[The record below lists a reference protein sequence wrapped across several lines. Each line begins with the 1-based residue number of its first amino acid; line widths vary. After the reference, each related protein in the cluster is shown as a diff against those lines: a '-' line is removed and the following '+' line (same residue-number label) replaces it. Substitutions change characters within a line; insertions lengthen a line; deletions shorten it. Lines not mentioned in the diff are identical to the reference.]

1 MTHRVHIMHET
12 RCTSCSELIRPGEIA
27 RIPGWKQLTHEHCSS
42 EEADQ

>member
-1 MTHRVHIMHET
+1 MTHRVQIMHET
-12 RCTSCSELIRPGEIA
+12 SCTSCSRPIHPGEIA